1 MGQRYKKSEKSR
13 VWEKSTVQYWT
24 DCVTVCAIKSTSRNA
39 PWLGKTI
46 GKSNANNKTGLIDC
60 QSDPQIKYN
69 GLFSYLHATCSSLA
83 NYQTVQSP
91 ATGKNY
97 HTFAYSHHSS
107 NKYRFND
114 KWLTS
119 TTKLERAQRV
129 FVHVARHNFKEGM
142 VRSQFDCMC
151 IYLSMST
158 STSIISHI
166 VRRLLVSSSI
176 HQDLHSCGVTV
187 TFLWGNYER
196 CAAKLYIFNNIYR
209 IIEREQ
215 PCKMKE
221 GKMNWVSEDG
231 TRREVK
237 KMASEKYLY
246 CMCHCV
252 CVWDEA
258 HSTAQLRQGTD
269 FSTLWLYRIMG
280 K

>member
-129 FVHVARHNFKEGM
+129 FVHAARRNFIEGM

-158 STSIISHI
+158 STSIISHN
-166 VRRLLVSSSI
+166 VLRLLVSSRI
-176 HQDLHSCGVTV
+176 HQDLHSCGVIETCC
-187 TFLWGNYER
+187 LNER
-196 CAAKLYIFNNIYR
+196 CAAKLYTIR
-209 IIEREQ
+209 CVLKEKHRAKRMRSRDRVQVTPHWRE
-215 PCKMKE
+215 
-221 GKMNWVSEDG
+221 
-231 TRREVK
+231 
-237 KMASEKYLY
+237 A
-246 CMCHCV
+246 
-252 CVWDEA
+252 
-258 HSTAQLRQGTD
+258 
-269 FSTLWLYRIMG
+269 
-280 K
+280 